1 MNLSAKVEHR
11 WAAAGNAFVIERN
24 CLILF
29 RNADNAGLQTP
40 QRGTH
45 FTWKES
51 PEHWAC
57 ILCSTPT
64 YPKVALDNR
73 RLWCLVAQNGLAL
86 QWASEEMKGGTRG
99 TDDPEQQGAKGG
111 WNAPNWAQP
120 AGTAEFEHL
129 LMSVR
134 LNPLFVYY
142 DVGKT

>member
-1 MNLSAKVEHR
+1 MRHAHYSRRCA
-11 WAAAGNAFVIERN
+11 
-24 CLILF
+24 
-29 RNADNAGLQTP
+29 
-40 QRGTH
+40 
-45 FTWKES
+45 
-51 PEHWAC
+51 

-73 RLWCLVAQNGLAL
+73 RLWCLVAQNGL
-86 QWASEEMKGGTRG
+86 EGETRG
-99 TDDPEQQGAKGG
+99 TYDPDEQDAKGG
-111 WNAPNWAQP
+111 WNAPNSAQP